1 MVGIL
6 MHLILSQISLRL
18 SSVLFLLFT
27 LFCSLAVISS
37 ILPSSLLSLSSA
49 SNSLLLTY
57 FRVFLISVVMLFVSV
72 SLFFN
77 SSRGFFIDS
86 CTFSILFSKCWS
98 FYYHFFFL
106 NPSAEIYISSS
117 FFGLLCD
124 SSLRGISLTFHYLF
138 NFFCFSSLY
147 PGFKVQF
154 SLPFVLRS
162 FQCFEYGSSRWD
174 MWCFILCLFFLWWAR
189 LSNVAV
195 LSTDDWVFIFVLFVC
210 FFVLGVPHGLQLM
223 VGNTGSCVQVVS
235 YVCLHSIWYPRGLVL
250 W

>member
-6 MHLILSQISLRL
+6 MHLILSQISLRV

-37 ILPSSLLSLSSA
+37 ILPSSLLILSSA
-49 SNSLLLTY
+49 SDSLLLTY
-57 FRVFLISVVMLFVSV
+57 FRVFLISVVMLFISV
-72 SLFFN
+72 SLFFS
-77 SSRGFFIDS
+77 SSRDFFFNS
-86 CTFSILFSKCWS
+86 CTFSILFSKWS
-98 FYYHFFFL
+98 FYYHFFFWIL
-106 NPSAEIYISSS
+106 LQKYI
-117 FFGLLCD
+117 FLLHFLDFCVIPH
-124 SSLRGISLTFHYLF
+124 LRGISLTFHYLF

-154 SLPFVLRS
+154 FLPFVLRS

-174 MWCFILCLFFLWWAR
+174 MWCFILWLFFLWWAR

-210 FFVLGVPHGLQLM
+210 FL
-223 VGNTGSCVQVVS
+223 S
-235 YVCLHSIWYPRGLVL
+235 
-250 W
+250 

>member
-6 MHLILSQISLRL
+6 MHLILSQISLRV

-37 ILPSSLLSLSSA
+37 ILPSSLLILSSA
-49 SNSLLLTY
+49 SDSLLLTY
-57 FRVFLISVVMLFVSV
+57 FRVFLISVVMLFISV
-72 SLFFN
+72 SLFFS
-77 SSRGFFIDS
+77 SSRDFFINT

-98 FYYHFFFL
+98 FYYHFFFWIL
-106 NPSAEIYISSS
+106 LQKYI
-117 FFGLLCD
+117 FLLHFLDFCVIPH
-124 SSLRGISLTFHYLF
+124 LRGISLTFHYLF

-154 SLPFVLRS
+154 FLPFVLRS

-174 MWCFILCLFFLWWAR
+174 MWGFILWLFFLWWAR

-210 FFVLGVPHGLQLM
+210 FL
-223 VGNTGSCVQVVS
+223 S
-235 YVCLHSIWYPRGLVL
+235 
-250 W
+250 

>member
-6 MHLILSQISLRL
+6 MHLILSQISLRV

-37 ILPSSLLSLSSA
+37 ILPSSLLILSSA
-49 SNSLLLTY
+49 SDSLLLTY
-57 FRVFLISVVMLFVSV
+57 FRVFLISVVMLFISV
-72 SLFFN
+72 SLFFS
-77 SSRGFFIDS
+77 SSRDFFINS
-86 CTFSILFSKCWS
+86 CTFSILFSKWS
-98 FYYHFFFL
+98 FYYHFFFWIL
-106 NPSAEIYISSS
+106 LQKYI
-117 FFGLLCD
+117 FLLHFLDFCVIPH
-124 SSLRGISLTFHYLF
+124 LRGISLTFHYLF

-154 SLPFVLRS
+154 FLPFVLRS

-174 MWCFILCLFFLWWAR
+174 MWGFILWLFFLWWAR

-210 FFVLGVPHGLQLM
+210 FL
-223 VGNTGSCVQVVS
+223 S
-235 YVCLHSIWYPRGLVL
+235 
-250 W
+250 